1 MKSIKG
7 SITEQNLLKAFAGES
22 QAGNRYKL
30 FAKVAKEEG
39 YEQIRSVFAETAK
52 QEFAHATRFFKF
64 LEGGTACITAEYPA
78 GRIGTTAENLL
89 EAAEGEKLEWSA
101 LYNDFEKTAIDEGF
115 KDIAAAFKKIAE
127 VESFHEWRYRKLLE
141 RLENGTI
148 FMRDAAIRWQ
158 CRNCGFIYEGVK
170 PPARCPACLE
180 PRAYFEPARENY

>member
-39 YEQIRSVFAETAK
+39 YEQIRSVFAETAR
-52 QEFAHATRFFKF
+52 QEFAHAARFFKF
-64 LEGGTACITAEYPA
+64 LEGGTVCITAEYPA

-89 EAAEGEKLEWSA
+89 EAAEGEKLEWST

-115 KDIAAAFKKIAE
+115 EEIAAAFKKIAE